1 MEGNTYLHDSGV
13 FIKHHSPTVL
23 LSQVSKAAGSSAPAF
38 SRACI
43 SRTQAFVF
51 RKMPQELF
59 YSLARSSFMSPPE
72 KCEFGDSALE
82 FCRVGALT
90 LTLAVVD
97 RSALAEVAGRGPWA

>member
-1 MEGNTYLHDSGV
+1 
-13 FIKHHSPTVL
+13 
-23 LSQVSKAAGSSAPAF
+23 
-38 SRACI
+38 
-43 SRTQAFVF
+43 
-51 RKMPQELF
+51 
-59 YSLARSSFMSPPE
+59 MSPPE